1 MSIVKAG
8 RRMLRKLIFGDT
20 LLPHGV
26 TLGLAEPQAEIAVWL
41 EGLGAPVDVTE
52 RISMACAAPF
62 TLCMAF
68 DEEQNPDRREI
79 RRLRLKFCERGGR
92 KRVLGEL
99 SLSPSERVLLGGVTV
114 HLFRVRQTKD
124 HCLPRARLWAHDL
137 LRACRNWRRTDA
149 SALKMSLKGMRA
161 MTVMFIRPHPV
172 VLVSHAQ
179 DGGNIFPMNLMGDLG
194 CGYFA
199 FALVDSRAAAL
210 GVERAGAVALSS
222 VPFAQALLAFQL
234 APNHFRASADWKSL
248 SFVTRTSTAFGIPV
262 PGFARRV
269 RELKIVYA
277 QTLGSHRFFVAKIV
291 RDDGP
296 SAECETL
303 HLIDGIYQSWRVR
316 DRRAERESSL
326 ATDAMNKRGVYS
338 G

>member
-1 MSIVKAG
+1 MSIVRAG
-8 RRMLRKLIFGDT
+8 RRTIRKLIFGDT

-41 EGLGAPVDVTE
+41 EGGGAPVDVTE

-62 TLCMAF
+62 TVCMTF
-68 DEEQNPDRREI
+68 DQERSPREM

-99 SLSPSERVLLGGVTV
+99 SLSPAGSILTGGVTI

-137 LRACRNWRRTDA
+137 LRACKNWRRTDA

-194 CGYFA
+194 LGYFA
-199 FALVDSRAAAL
+199 FALVDSREAAL
-210 GVERAGAVALSS
+210 GVERAGRVALSS
-222 VPFAQALLAFQL
+222 VPFAQASLAFQL

-248 SFVTRTSTAFGIPV
+248 SFATRASTAFGIPV
-262 PGFARRV
+262 PEFAQRI
-269 RELKIVYA
+269 RELEIVYA

-296 SAECETL
+296 AAECETL
-303 HLIDGIYQSWRVR
+303 HLIDGIYHSWRLR
-316 DRRAERESSL
+316 DRRAERENSL
-326 ATDAMNKRGVYS
+326 AADAMNKRGVYS